1 MRRWHALAIL
11 CLLFAIV
18 VLWTFVSRGF
28 RSFFFSRFFFFFCY
42 CDLGFYSGSDVSVSS
57 PSSSSS
63 SSGSSFSSAEVRRR
77 RRPAL
82 RVRVVEEHHEV
93 VPHWESVDRFSVLHV
108 DAHEDTAAPSV
119 VDPRGA
125 MRASM
130 SANDVFVL
138 SSLMRGKLVSFTW
151 LWPSWDVLGCS
162 AKEAGE
168 MSCVSFLHFALFSD
182 QDTRSCMSTNTLRAV
197 LTPSQILACF

>member
-1 MRRWHALAIL
+1 MACVGHL
-11 CLLFAIV
+11 
-18 VLWTFVSRGF
+18 VSIICDCCAVDVC
-28 RSFFFSRFFFFFCY
+28 FSRFSIIFFLSLFFFCY
-42 CDLGFYSGSDVSVSS
+42 CDLGFYTGSDVSVSS
-57 PSSSSS
+57 PSSSSSS